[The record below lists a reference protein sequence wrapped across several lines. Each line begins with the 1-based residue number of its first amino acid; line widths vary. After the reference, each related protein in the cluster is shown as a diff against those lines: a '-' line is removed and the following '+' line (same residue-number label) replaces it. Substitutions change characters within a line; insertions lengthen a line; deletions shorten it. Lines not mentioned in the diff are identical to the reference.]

1 MVQSYL
7 TVCLNIHEAI
17 CRLTKDPA
25 FYEMPALSA
34 EIVCRIILNTV
45 AAREAKED
53 AEHDGRQGQSKQGS
67 SAVSTLSIPFR
78 ENEQFKKNSNKPET
92 SVKKM
97 KTITGKKTVL
107 QRKFRCIQHTVESLE
122 GLEVGR

>member
-1 MVQSYL
+1 MSWHFL
-7 TVCLNIHEAI
+7 GTNAI
-17 CRLTKDPA
+17 
-25 FYEMPALSA
+25 SA
-34 EIVCRIILNTV
+34 VTPMEDYCDSGQTNAVGS
-45 AAREAKED
+45 AREAKED

-97 KTITGKKTVL
+97 KTITGKKKTRQVINVKNWRTRTTGQL
-107 QRKFRCIQHTVESLE
+107 RQHHNRSKI
-122 GLEVGR
+122 